1 MEEMV
6 RAQFNQIL
14 VRHYERLTG
23 SKNVPGGLPLS
34 LDNIVFFI
42 LFGARE
48 LEMSDYTSEIS
59 ERYTQD
65 EFLVEVKGMG
75 VPEDEH
81 FTAAMQEL
89 VEKKY
94 IEPLPDGHIHGYQ
107 DCKETARVLNRT
119 FPKMQGINL
128 LAYIWQ
134 TVAEVVSG
142 RTDLES
148 ALSRFDQTLSIQGVL
163 PPKPKIPVIASPQK
177 PASAPHTK
185 EKKESGLTRR
195 SNIIRDYVVAETPV
209 KAKPTVAEADSFGSI
224 DSREQSIRNGE
235 LLHEEVSTAG
245 SNNGSINQNFQEEAL
260 ALKQKIAEL
269 ERSIAETQ
277 KENNDSPAE
286 NAVPAKE
293 EESLEILDDGKRE
306 EGTPADDEIANKIAA
321 FENELALVC
330 PVCKTGVLQEKAT
343 AAGKVFY
350 ACESKNCNFISWGKP
365 HNIPC
370 ARCKNPFLVEITD
383 AAGQTIL
390 RCPRA
395 TCQHR
400 QALKPQGVK
409 VVRRRVVR
417 RKP

>member
-1 MEEMV
+1 MEGIV
-6 RAQFNQIL
+6 DQFNQIF

-23 SKNVPGGLPLS
+23 SKNAPGGLPLV

-42 LFGARE
+42 IFGARE
-48 LEMSDYTSEIS
+48 LEMADYTSEVS

-65 EFLVEVKGMG
+65 EFLAEVREMG
-75 VPEDEH
+75 IPEDER
-81 FTAAMQEL
+81 FSKAMQEL

-94 IEPLPDGHIHGYQ
+94 IEPLPDGHIYGYQ
-107 DCKETARVLNRT
+107 DCKETARILNRV

-134 TVAEVVSG
+134 TIGETGSG

-148 ALSRFDQTLSIQGVL
+148 ALSRFDQTLNSHGVL
-163 PPKPKIPVIASPQK
+163 PPKPKIPVVAPQQNPG
-177 PASAPHTK
+177 PASRVN
-185 EKKESGLTRR
+185 EKKEAGLNRR
-195 SNIIRDYVVAETPV
+195 SNIIRDYVVAQAPV
-209 KAKPTVAEADSFGSI
+209 NSLPAAIESDSPVATDNNAGSI
-224 DSREQSIRNGE
+224 GNREPASGEVYSVIPGNAAIDQSI
-235 LLHEEVSTAG
+235 
-245 SNNGSINQNFQEEAL
+245 QEEAL
-260 ALKQKIAEL
+260 LLKQKIAEL
-269 ERSIAETQ
+269 ERSIAESQ
-277 KENNDSPAE
+277 KPKEAFPAE
-286 NAVPAKE
+286 AVTANE
-293 EESLEILDDGKRE
+293 EDSLENAAKSG
-306 EGTPADDEIANKIAA
+306 EGTPEDEEIADKIAA
-321 FENELALVC
+321 FEKELALVC
-330 PVCKTGVLQEKAT
+330 PVCKTGVLQEKTT

-350 ACESKNCNFISWGKP
+350 ACASKNCNFISWGKP

-370 ARCKNPFLVEITD
+370 ARCKNPFLIEAAD

-400 QALKPQGVK
+400 QALTPQGVK